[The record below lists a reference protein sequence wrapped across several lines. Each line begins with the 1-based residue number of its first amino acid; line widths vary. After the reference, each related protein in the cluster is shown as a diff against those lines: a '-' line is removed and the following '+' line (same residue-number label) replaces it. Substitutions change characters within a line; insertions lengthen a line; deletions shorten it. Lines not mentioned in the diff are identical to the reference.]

1 MIFASSIKNSSMDYP
16 SCGQFVLALADHFF
30 MMITSLSRLSIPNL
44 QHWKLIKIPTMLK
57 ILLVSIWDPRISK
70 IYWTTKDTFTNRASW
85 IFHQIKGNIES
96 SSFTCTWGNK
106 FNSFMNNPCKVT
118 SFEVT
123 APKMESSSPSIGVA
137 SVKPLKFGFKNQKIA
152 TNKSSRV
159 LLSYFATIC
168 IIFSYPT
175 NVFTTSSDIKHRSNI
190 SANMLWALLAL

>member
-1 MIFASSIKNSSMDYP
+1 
-16 SCGQFVLALADHFF
+16 
-30 MMITSLSRLSIPNL
+30 
-44 QHWKLIKIPTMLK
+44 
-57 ILLVSIWDPRISK
+57 
-70 IYWTTKDTFTNRASW
+70 
-85 IFHQIKGNIES
+85 
-96 SSFTCTWGNK
+96 
-106 FNSFMNNPCKVT
+106 
-118 SFEVT
+118 
-123 APKMESSSPSIGVA
+123 MESSSPSIGVA